1 MLDLSQMTHEDLK
14 SIKDILYSDFDNF
27 WTYEV
32 LKDELSSE
40 ISKYFVCKI
49 NDIVVG
55 FCGIKITL
63 DTAEI
68 MNIVI
73 KKDFRGQGLSDQL
86 LSYVI
91 NICKQLNIK
100 SINLEVNVENTIAI
114 NLYKKYNFV
123 KVGLRKKYYDNTTD
137 ALLMTL
143 DL

>member
-55 FCGIKITL
+55 FCGIKIIL

>member
-55 FCGIKITL
+55 FCGIKIIL

-73 KKDFRGQGLSDQL
+73 KKDFRGQGLSNQL